1 MASVRYVVA
10 VVLVTVLVYC
20 YAEDPLVKKM
30 QHHIK
35 SCKNETPK
43 CMHQCLFKKMGIINK
58 AGQYVD
64 RKAVEWM
71 KIATNGG
78 IITQP
83 QAVKIAKI
91 CNRVNNKKLSNGC
104 HLAEQVSVC
113 INKEMEKMGVHK
125 KDTPHG
131 RETLKKKRNHIKN

>member
-1 MASVRYVVA
+1 MASVRYMLVA
-10 VVLVTVLVYC
+10 VLLVTVLVYC
-20 YAEDPLVKKM
+20 SAKDQLVKKLKE
-30 QHHIK
+30 HVD

-43 CMHQCLFKKMGIINK
+43 CMHKCIFKKMGIINK

-64 RKAVEWM
+64 KKAVEWM

-78 IITQP
+78 ILTQP
-83 QAVKIAKI
+83 QAIKIAKI
-91 CNRVNNKKLSNGC
+91 CNRGNVTSNSNGC
-104 HLAEQVSVC
+104 HLAEQVSLC

-131 RETLKKKRNHIKN
+131 RDIILKKKIKSH